1 MTNFERIKNMTP
13 DELAMFLMKV
23 NCAYAED
30 CMIFDCKYPNIN
42 NNCAICFKEW
52 LEKEYNTKMII
63 REEQRDLFTVPADYI
78 LVHCISADFAMG
90 AGIAKEFT
98 RRGVKAQ
105 LIENYHGIAKV
116 GDCAVTTTTGWRLEF
131 NLVTKEKY
139 WQKPTYG
146 SLKTALVNARILA
159 LMNDDEPVKLAM
171 PRIGCGLDRLQ
182 WVKVK
187 EIIEEVFANT
197 DVEILVCVK

>member
-1 MTNFERIKNMTP
+1 
-13 DELAMFLMKV
+13 
-23 NCAYAED
+23 
-30 CMIFDCKYPNIN
+30 
-42 NNCAICFKEW
+42 
-52 LEKEYNTKMII
+52 MII
-63 REEQRDLFTVPADYI
+63 KEEQRDLFTVPTDYI
-78 LVHCISADFAMG
+78 LVHCISADLVMG

-105 LIENYHGIAKV
+105 LQRDYQDIEV
-116 GDCAVTTTTGWRLEF
+116 GDCLVSDTTGWRAEF

-139 WQKPTYG
+139 WQKPTYD
-146 SLKTALVNARILA
+146 SLKTALVNARINAKILA
-159 LMNDDEPVKLAM
+159 LMNDDKPVKLAM
-171 PRIGCGLDRLQ
+171 PKIGCGLDHLQ

>member
-1 MTNFERIKNMTP
+1 MT
-13 DELAMFLMKV
+13 
-23 NCAYAED
+23 
-30 CMIFDCKYPNIN
+30 
-42 NNCAICFKEW
+42 
-52 LEKEYNTKMII
+52 I
-63 REEQRDLFTVPADYI
+63 REEQRDLFTVPKDYI
-78 LVHCISADFAMG
+78 LVHCISADLVMG

-105 LIENYHGIAKV
+105 LQRDYQDIEV
-116 GDCAVTTTTGWRLEF
+116 GDCLVSDTTGWRAEF

-139 WQKPTYG
+139 WQKPTYD
-146 SLKTALVNARILA
+146 SLKTALVNARINAKILA
-159 LMNDDEPVKLAM
+159 LMNDDKPVKLAM
-171 PRIGCGLDRLQ
+171 PKIGCGLDHLQ